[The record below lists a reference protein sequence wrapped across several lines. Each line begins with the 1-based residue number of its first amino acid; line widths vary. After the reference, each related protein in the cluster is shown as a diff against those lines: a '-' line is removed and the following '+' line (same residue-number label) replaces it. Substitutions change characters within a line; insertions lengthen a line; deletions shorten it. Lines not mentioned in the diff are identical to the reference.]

1 MCLDVFPFAN
11 HCKISFSLGLGSGT
25 LALFSDSEVA
35 TS

>member
-1 MCLDVFPFAN
+1 M
-11 HCKISFSLGLGSGT
+11 SFSLGLGSGT